1 VVPVVSYAQGTVIQA
16 QRGRRAHKQ
25 GELQIQL
32 VTLLL
37 PSGEVLTASSKTSSV
52 EGEDG
57 ATSAHPRGA
66 GPFPHSVLGPVF
78 GPALAG
84 AVAGGET
91 GARIGLGAGAAA
103 MVISA
108 ILARGN
114 EVELHPGTTIEVVFD
129 NAITVE

>member
-1 VVPVVSYAQGTVIQA
+1 
-16 QRGRRAHKQ
+16 
-25 GELQIQL
+25 
-32 VTLLL
+32 
-37 PSGEVLTASSKTSSV
+37 
-52 EGEDG
+52 
-57 ATSAHPRGA
+57 
-66 GPFPHSVLGPVF
+66 VF